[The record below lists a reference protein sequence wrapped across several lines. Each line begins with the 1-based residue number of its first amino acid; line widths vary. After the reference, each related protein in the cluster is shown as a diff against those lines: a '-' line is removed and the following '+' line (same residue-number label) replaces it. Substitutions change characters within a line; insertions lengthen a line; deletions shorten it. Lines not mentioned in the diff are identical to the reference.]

1 MRKMIF
7 AAFAAFAI
15 SFAASSC
22 GNSEGDKAVEA
33 FKEFAQKVKDAKANG
48 EDMESLSKAFDELID
63 KYGTTSV
70 TSSQEEEITKYT
82 TEIMTNLLMP

>member
-22 GNSEGDKAVEA
+22 GNPEGDKAVEA

-48 EDMESLSKAFDELID
+48 EEKSAFNI
-63 KYGTTSV
+63 
-70 TSSQEEEITKYT
+70 IP
-82 TEIMTNLLMP
+82 IF